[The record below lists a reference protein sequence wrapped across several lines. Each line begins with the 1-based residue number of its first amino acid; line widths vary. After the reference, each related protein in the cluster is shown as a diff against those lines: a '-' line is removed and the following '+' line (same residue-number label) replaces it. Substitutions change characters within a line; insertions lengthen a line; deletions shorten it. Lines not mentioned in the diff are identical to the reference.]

1 MNWQSISPILRVGLL
16 LGAVCY
22 LALILWLLKKK
33 KLTVQD
39 LLQRFSTASGEEFSN
54 DRALLS

>member
-22 LALILWLLKKK
+22 LALILW
-33 KLTVQD
+33 QIG
-39 LLQRFSTASGEEFSN
+39 RASCRE
-54 DRALLS
+54 RV